1 MTTLS
6 YRDLAECA
14 GLLAHQA
21 SHIIESDKPIAP
33 SALYDL
39 AALSRRR
46 LKCWWA
52 IVERAADHDVALS
65 QRPQL
70 LPLAEEILVSEIQVR
85 VAAAIL
91 VARDAR
97 LGQTVAGPFAR
108 HVLLDHLQ
116 AKQSVL
122 STLLNGV
129 QPLGALLRLNRLR
142 RRTEHWIDMLLS
154 NPLFGDSA
162 AEFAIDRE
170 RMERFREEA
179 GPTPSLTA
187 QRLLVVGLRQAM
199 PIGVV
204 EDPLR
209 ARLHECLSRLLL
221 SLLPAAA
228 FGEHGQIRS
237 PALRRIASGSS
248 PDVAMSRRGKRHN
261 LHRGHAVFEIV
272 RRHYRA
278 SDASTDG

>member
-1 MTTLS
+1 MCSGPPMKTST
-6 YRDLAECA
+6 
-14 GLLAHQA
+14 Q
-21 SHIIESDKPIAP
+21 
-33 SALYDL
+33 
-39 AALSRRR
+39 
-46 LKCWWA
+46 
-52 IVERAADHDVALS
+52 RAAATAA
-65 QRPQL
+65 RRG
-70 LPLAEEILVSEIQVR
+70 IVSEIQVR
-85 VAAAIL
+85 IAAAIL

-97 LGQTVAGPFAR
+97 QGQTLAGPFAR

-129 QPLGALLRLNRLR
+129 QPLGALLRLNRVR
-142 RRTEHWIDMLLS
+142 RRTEHWIDLLLA
-154 NPLFGDSA
+154 NPLFGEA
-162 AEFAIDRE
+162 ATEFAIDPA

-199 PIGVV
+199 PAGTV

-209 ARLHECLSRLLL
+209 ARLHECLSCLLL
-221 SLLPAAA
+221 SLLPTDT
-228 FGEHGQIRS
+228 FGSDGQIRS
-237 PALRRIASGSS
+237 PALRRIAAGSS
-248 PDVAMSRRGKRHN
+248 PDAALNHRNRMHK

-278 SDASTDG
+278 GDEQA

>member
-1 MTTLS
+1 MLTLS

-21 SHIIESDKPIAP
+21 AHIIESDEPIAP
-33 SALYDL
+33 TMLYDL

-52 IVERAADHDVALS
+52 IVQRASDEDVPMA

-91 VARDAR
+91 AARDAR
-97 LGQTVAGPFAR
+97 HCQTLAGPFAR

-142 RRTEHWIDMLLS
+142 RRTEHWIDLLLA
-154 NPLFGDSA
+154 NPLFGEAA
-162 AEFAIDRE
+162 AEFAIDSA

-199 PIGVV
+199 PVGSV

-221 SLLPAAA
+221 SLLPAASFA
-228 FGEHGQIRS
+228 SDGQIRS
-237 PALRRIASGSS
+237 PALRRIAAGPAPDTAIVRSG
-248 PDVAMSRRGKRHN
+248 RRHQ

-278 SDASTDG
+278 GDPSSGG